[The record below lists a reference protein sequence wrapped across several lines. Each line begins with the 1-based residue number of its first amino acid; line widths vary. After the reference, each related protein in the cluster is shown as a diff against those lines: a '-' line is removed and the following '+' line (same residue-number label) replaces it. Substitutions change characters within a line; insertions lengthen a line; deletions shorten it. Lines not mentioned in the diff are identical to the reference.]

1 MKIPLILL
9 TNYTGNGK
17 MCMSGIASMEYH
29 FKLFKYPDIQC
40 IPKNVN
46 IMHL

>member
-17 MCMSGIASMEYH
+17 MCTSGIALMEYH
-29 FKLFKYPDIQC
+29 FKLFKYVVIQ
-40 IPKNVN
+40 IFNAYQK
-46 IMHL
+46 I